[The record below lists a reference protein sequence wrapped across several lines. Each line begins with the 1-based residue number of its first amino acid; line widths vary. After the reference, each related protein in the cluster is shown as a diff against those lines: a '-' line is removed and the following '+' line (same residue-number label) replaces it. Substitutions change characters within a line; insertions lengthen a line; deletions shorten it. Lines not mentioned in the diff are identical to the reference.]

1 MLKQL
6 IESDQHKCTS
16 WSALW
21 VPCVHSCT
29 FLNDLLEDKN
39 LQTINGSVNR
49 GYNHG
54 KQLKLTTFQRIWQN
68 YMNLEHVSCV
78 VHQVLFRDLTLMMR
92 YLSYRT
98 RYVHSKIYR
107 TSIASCDY
115 CDFTRKWVV
124 FFKNYEFEAENRGF
138 YTRMFDVS
146 RFRKMFYSSPKYLI
160 LIVKYSEQKN
170 FKF

>member
-21 VPCVHSCT
+21 VHCVHSCT

-115 CDFTRKWVV
+115 CDFTKKVY
-124 FFKNYEFEAENRGF
+124 F
-138 YTRMFDVS
+138 S
-146 RFRKMFYSSPKYLI
+146 SKMMNLEPK
-160 LIVKYSEQKN
+160 IVDFAPKCST
-170 FKF
+170 